1 MVQENIIVSLMH
13 LTELFCLIFHLIV
26 RALGSKAVGL
36 LGGQELPGE
45 SIGQVSV
52 ILSRQDG
59 WRLTP
64 SLLLCGLIPIHCKP
78 PSQNFSLLRLPFF
91 TAIKL
96 KKTHFGQKEIYLKKR
111 IIPSG

>member
-59 WRLTP
+59 VEAD
-64 SLLLCGLIPIHCKP
+64 S
-78 PSQNFSLLRLPFF
+78 FSAAVRVDSDTLQTSF
-91 TAIKL
+91 AKL
-96 KKTHFGQKEIYLKKR
+96 FST
-111 IIPSG
+111 